1 VKFTVTFW
9 VNENRPRCVPFPGP
23 LVVTTTVVPVKSLST
38 SSPCSVPLKGT
49 CLCAAARRGSD
60 DGVTDAVMDG
70 ADVGIVGEGI
80 VGDVL

>member
-1 VKFTVTFW
+1 MRAVSRAAGSDHYCDAGEIAVD
-9 VNENRPRCVPFPGP
+9 VIP
-23 LVVTTTVVPVKSLST
+23 LQP
-38 SSPCSVPLKGT
+38 PLEGH
-49 CLCAAARRGSD
+49 LCAAARRPSD